1 MANIT
6 TYLEQKLL
14 EHSVGKTAFTTPTT
28 YVGLF
33 IVAPTAAYTSST
45 PTGSEVAISNGYARK
60 SSATSGGNFSWGT
73 APSGSISNSSD
84 ITWNATGAWN
94 VTTNAS
100 VAAPVT
106 HVGIFDAATSGNL
119 LWFGPLSAAVTMSQ
133 NGDSFTIST
142 GNLVL
147 TLS

>member
-6 TYLEQKLL
+6 TYLENKLL
-14 EHSVGKTAFTTPTT
+14 EHSVGKTAFVLPTT

-33 IVAPTAAYTSST
+33 IVAPTAAYLSGA

-60 SSATSGGNFSWGT
+60 AITCGASA
-73 APSGSISNSSD
+73 SGSISNSSD

-106 HVGIFDAATSGNL
+106 HVGIFDATTSGNL